1 MLLACRNPKV
11 AATSHYLAT
20 REQGLVEYTHVTPIA
35 HVIAAAAAARRIQSS
50 ALLVGWGDAPAVDR
64 LPLVKQK
71 ITK

>member
-50 ALLVGWGDAPAVDR
+50 VVGWGDAPAVDR